1 MERQGPADR
10 RVRGRGAGLGLG
22 GVRDGDDTTPGV
34 LRWYVRLIEF
44 LAGTSMAV
52 ILVVMVV
59 QVAARYLFSASLIW
73 AEEFCRYV
81 LIWQTF
87 LLLGLAYQRGEF
99 VMLDIVPYMLS
110 RGARLALKTVMAL
123 PVLVFLAV
131 IVVNGWDYASRF
143 DRQTIPAMDFIWTS
157 LFGENLGM
165 TVRWVYISVPIGSAL
180 LALHVLADLVS
191 SWISYRRGEPETR
204 RADEG
209 EAA

>member
-1 MERQGPADR
+1 MQDAAD
-10 RVRGRGAGLGLG
+10 
-22 GVRDGDDTTPGV
+22 TSPGV
-34 LRWYVRLIEF
+34 LHWYVRLIEF
-44 LAGTSMAV
+44 LAGTTMAV

-59 QVAARYLFSASLIW
+59 QVAARYLFGSSLIW
-73 AEEFCRYV
+73 AEEFCRYI

-110 RGARLALKTVMAL
+110 RGARLALKTVTAL
-123 PVLVFLAV
+123 PVLIFLAV

-143 DRQTIPAMDFIWTS
+143 ERQTIPAMDFIWTS

-165 TVRWVYISVPIGSAL
+165 TVRWVYISVPIGSGL
-180 LALHVLADLVS
+180 LALHVLADLVA
-191 SWISYRRGEPETR
+191 SWTRYRRGEPEHR
-204 RADEG
+204 RPDEG